1 MEKKTNIMF
10 RLFLIIFLIFS
21 QLSFSSEKDNSD
33 PFESFNR
40 KTHAFNMTLDD
51 WVIRPIAETYD
62 FIIPD
67 FVQIGFSNL
76 FDNLGTP
83 VSAANN
89 LMQLKP
95 LGFVSESSRF
105 VLNSTLGIFGLFDV
119 ASEFGIPERNE
130 DFGQSLG
137 SLGIESGAYVVI
149 PFFGPSSIRDG
160 ISLVPNYYLRP
171 DLIRLEDSKSDL
183 ALNGLSL
190 VNLRAGLLGISDL
203 SGNDQYSFYRDAYL
217 QRREYEIRDGE
228 LEESLFDDDFD

>member
-1 MEKKTNIMF
+1 MF
-10 RLFLIIFLIFS
+10 RLSLIIFLIFS

-105 VLNSTLGIFGLFDV
+105 ILNSTMGIFGLFDV

-130 DFGQSLG
+130 DFGHSLG

-160 ISLVPNYYLRP
+160 ISLAPNYYLRP

>member
-1 MEKKTNIMF
+1 MF
-10 RLFLIIFLIFS
+10 RLSLIIFLIFS

-130 DFGQSLG
+130 DFCHSLG
-137 SLGIESGAYVVI
+137 SLGIESGSYVVF
-149 PFFGPSSIRDG
+149 PFFGASSIRDG
-160 ISLVPNYYLRP
+160 ISLAPNYYLRP

>member
-1 MEKKTNIMF
+1 MF

-21 QLSFSSEKDNSD
+21 QFSLSSEKENSD
-33 PFESFNR
+33 PLEGFNR

-89 LMQLKP
+89 LIQLKP
-95 LGFVSESSRF
+95 LGFISETSRF
-105 VLNSTLGIFGLFDV
+105 ILNSTLGIFGLFDV
-119 ASEFGIPERNE
+119 ASGFGIKERNE

-137 SLGIESGAYVVI
+137 VLGIESGAYLVI
-149 PFFGPSSIRDG
+149 PLFGPSSIRDG
-160 ISLVPNYYLRP
+160 IGLAPDYYLRP
-171 DLIRLEDSKSDL
+171 DLVRLEDNKSDL

-190 VNLRAGLLGISDL
+190 VNLRAGLLSISDL

-217 QRREYEIRDGE
+217 QRREYEINDGKID
-228 LEESLFDDDFD
+228 ESLFDDDFD

>member
-1 MEKKTNIMF
+1 MF

-105 VLNSTLGIFGLFDV
+105 VLNSTMGIFGLFDV

-130 DFGQSLG
+130 DFGQTLG

-160 ISLVPNYYLRP
+160 ISLAPNYYLRP

>member
-1 MEKKTNIMF
+1 MF

-76 FDNLGTP
+76 FYNLGTP

-105 VLNSTLGIFGLFDV
+105 VLNSTMGIFGLFDV

-160 ISLVPNYYLRP
+160 ISLAPNYYLRP

>member
-1 MEKKTNIMF
+1 MF

-76 FDNLGTP
+76 FDNLGNT

-160 ISLVPNYYLRP
+160 ISLAPNYYLRP

>member
-1 MEKKTNIMF
+1 MF
-10 RLFLIIFLIFS
+10 RLSLIIFLILS
-21 QLSFSSEKDNSD
+21 QLSFSSEKDNTD

-105 VLNSTLGIFGLFDV
+105 ILNSTMGIFGLFDV

-160 ISLVPNYYLRP
+160 ISLAPNYYLRP

>member
-1 MEKKTNIMF
+1 MF
-10 RLFLIIFLIFS
+10 RLSLIIFLIFS
-21 QLSFSSEKDNSD
+21 QSSFSSEKDNSD

-105 VLNSTLGIFGLFDV
+105 ILNSTMGIFGLFDV
-119 ASEFGIPERNE
+119 ASEFGIQERNE

-160 ISLVPNYYLRP
+160 ISLAPNYYLRP

>member
-1 MEKKTNIMF
+1 MF

-21 QLSFSSEKDNSD
+21 QLSFSIEKENSD
-33 PFESFNR
+33 PLEGLNR

-89 LMQLKP
+89 LIQLKP
-95 LGFVSESSRF
+95 LGFISETSRF
-105 VLNSTLGIFGLFDV
+105 ILNSTLGIFGLFDV
-119 ASEFGIPERNE
+119 ASGFGIKERNE

-137 SLGIESGAYVVI
+137 ILGIESGAYLVI
-149 PFFGPSSIRDG
+149 PLFGPSSIRDG
-160 ISLVPNYYLRP
+160 IGLAPNYYLRP
-171 DLIRLEDSKSDL
+171 DLVRL
-183 ALNGLSL
+183 
-190 VNLRAGLLGISDL
+190 
-203 SGNDQYSFYRDAYL
+203 
-217 QRREYEIRDGE
+217 
-228 LEESLFDDDFD
+228 

>member
-1 MEKKTNIMF
+1 MCI
-10 RLFLIIFLIFS
+10 RDRFLIFS

-105 VLNSTLGIFGLFDV
+105 VLNSTMGIFGLFDV
-119 ASEFGIPERNE
+119 ASEFGITERNE
-130 DFGQSLG
+130 DIGQSLG

-160 ISLVPNYYLRP
+160 ISLAPNYYLRP

>member
-1 MEKKTNIMF
+1 MF

-137 SLGIESGAYVVI
+137 SLSIESGAYVVI

-160 ISLVPNYYLRP
+160 ISLAPNYYLRP

>member
-1 MEKKTNIMF
+1 MF
-10 RLFLIIFLIFS
+10 RLSLIIFLIFS

-105 VLNSTLGIFGLFDV
+105 ILNSTMGIFGLFDV
-119 ASEFGIPERNE
+119 ASEFGIQERNE

-160 ISLVPNYYLRP
+160 ISLAPNYYLRP

>member
-1 MEKKTNIMF
+1 MYK
-10 RLFLIIFLIFS
+10 R
-21 QLSFSSEKDNSD
+21 Q
-33 PFESFNR
+33 
-40 KTHAFNMTLDD
+40 
-51 WVIRPIAETYD
+51 
-62 FIIPD
+62 
-67 FVQIGFSNL
+67 
-76 FDNLGTP
+76 
-83 VSAANN
+83 
-89 LMQLKP
+89 
-95 LGFVSESSRF
+95 
-105 VLNSTLGIFGLFDV
+105 
-119 ASEFGIPERNE
+119 NE
-130 DFGQSLG
+130 DFGQTLG

-160 ISLVPNYYLRP
+160 ISLAPNYYLRP

>member
-1 MEKKTNIMF
+1 MF
-10 RLFLIIFLIFS
+10 RLSLIIFLILS
-21 QLSFSSEKDNSD
+21 QLSFSSEKDNTD

-105 VLNSTLGIFGLFDV
+105 VLNSTMGIFGLFDV

-130 DFGQSLG
+130 DFGQTLG

-160 ISLVPNYYLRP
+160 ISLAPNYYLRP

>member
-1 MEKKTNIMF
+1 MC
-10 RLFLIIFLIFS
+10 
-21 QLSFSSEKDNSD
+21 
-33 PFESFNR
+33 
-40 KTHAFNMTLDD
+40 
-51 WVIRPIAETYD
+51 IRD
-62 FIIPD
+62 SFIIPD

-105 VLNSTLGIFGLFDV
+105 VLNSTVGIFGLFDI

-160 ISLVPNYYLRP
+160 ISLAPNYYLRP

>member
-1 MEKKTNIMF
+1 MYK
-10 RLFLIIFLIFS
+10 R
-21 QLSFSSEKDNSD
+21 Q
-33 PFESFNR
+33 
-40 KTHAFNMTLDD
+40 
-51 WVIRPIAETYD
+51 
-62 FIIPD
+62 
-67 FVQIGFSNL
+67 
-76 FDNLGTP
+76 
-83 VSAANN
+83 
-89 LMQLKP
+89 P

-160 ISLVPNYYLRP
+160 ISLAPNYYLRP

>member
-1 MEKKTNIMF
+1 MF
-10 RLFLIIFLIFS
+10 RLSLIIFLILS
-21 QLSFSSEKDNSD
+21 QLSFSSEKDNTD

-105 VLNSTLGIFGLFDV
+105 VLNSTMGIFGLFDV

-160 ISLVPNYYLRP
+160 ISLAPNYYLRP

>member
-1 MEKKTNIMF
+1 MF

-51 WVIRPIAETYD
+51 WGIRPIAETYD

-105 VLNSTLGIFGLFDV
+105 ILNSTMGIFGLFDV

-137 SLGIESGAYVVI
+137 SLGIESGAYVGI

-160 ISLVPNYYLRP
+160 ISLAPNYYLRP

>member
-1 MEKKTNIMF
+1 MF
-10 RLFLIIFLIFS
+10 RLSLIIFLIFS

-67 FVQIGFSNL
+67 FVQTGFSNL

-160 ISLVPNYYLRP
+160 ISLAPNYYLRP

>member
-1 MEKKTNIMF
+1 MF
-10 RLFLIIFLIFS
+10 RLSLIIFLIFS

-76 FDNLGTP
+76 FDNIATP

-105 VLNSTLGIFGLFDV
+105 VLNSTMGIFGLFDV

-160 ISLVPNYYLRP
+160 ISLAPNYYLRP

>member
-1 MEKKTNIMF
+1 MF
-10 RLFLIIFLIFS
+10 RLSLIIFLILS
-21 QLSFSSEKDNSD
+21 QLSFSSEKDNTD

-130 DFGQSLG
+130 DFGQTLG

-160 ISLVPNYYLRP
+160 ISLAPNYYLRP

>member
-1 MEKKTNIMF
+1 MF
-10 RLFLIIFLIFS
+10 RLSLIIFLIFS

-89 LMQLKP
+89 FMQLKP

-160 ISLVPNYYLRP
+160 ISLAPNYYLRP

>member
-1 MEKKTNIMF
+1 MF

-21 QLSFSSEKDNSD
+21 QLSISSEKDNSD

-160 ISLVPNYYLRP
+160 ISLAPNYYLRP

>member
-1 MEKKTNIMF
+1 MF

-105 VLNSTLGIFGLFDV
+105 VLNSTMGIFGLFDV
-119 ASEFGIPERNE
+119 ASEFGISERNE

-160 ISLVPNYYLRP
+160 ISLAPNYYLRP